1 MVPCEVLSSRQRKLP
16 TGFVRRTPRYFD
28 KLYEPYK
35 PYELFFFVAKVAKK
49 GIASK

>member
-16 TGFVRRTPRYFD
+16 TGFVQDTPLLY

-35 PYELFFFVAKVAKK
+35 PYELFFFVEKVAKK